1 MPADVAVKIRL
12 ATPADVECLTE
23 MHYASFQPEDHVP
36 VMLGRR
42 YVRATYRWLV
52 TSCEAYALVAQAGS
66 TIVGVVGVCDRP
78 FSSPMFKACMGEF
91 VLSLARNPAL
101 LFSGK
106 LWQRLYR
113 RSRLATDRGAL
124 IAGYPGVAQMTI
136 GVVDARFRG
145 KSIFPAL
152 IEATK
157 SFSKSHGS
165 RAIRAGIYKPNSSS
179 RRVFVKGGWIE
190 TPDLETE
197 DTVFYMA
204 YLDPSLPEEWQLP
217 RLNQTAEAR
226 PDA

>member
-1 MPADVAVKIRL
+1 MSTDVAVKIRL
-12 ATPADVECLTE
+12 ATLDDVERLTE
-23 MHYASFQPEDHVP
+23 MHCASFQPEDHVP

-52 TSCEAYALVAQAGS
+52 TSREAYALVAEVGS
-66 TIVGVVGVCDRP
+66 TVAGVVGVCDRS
-78 FSSPMFKACMGEF
+78 FSSPMFKACLGEF
-91 VLSLARNPAL
+91 VLSLVRNPTL
-101 LFSGK
+101 LLSGK

-113 RSRLATDRGAL
+113 RSSPATDKGAL
-124 IAGYPGVAQMTI
+124 IAGYFGVAQMTI
-136 GVVDARFRG
+136 GVVDAGFRG

-157 SFSKSHGS
+157 SFSKSRGS
-165 RAIRAGIYKPNSSS
+165 RAIRGGIYKPNSSS

-204 YLDPSLPEEWQLP
+204 YLDPSLPDELQLP
-217 RLNQTAEAR
+217 QSDQTVEVKRNA
-226 PDA
+226 